1 MDVND
6 AGLFKRILT
15 YSNRNPW
22 LYAVYV
28 VVVCLPLVLI
38 VTFCCSGESK
48 KKVDLAKKTDE
59 AQEDDALVEEEDL
72 EEKEDLEEEEKDLE
86 VEEEESVTPEPTKR
100 ATSARRRKARKE

>member
-72 EEKEDLEEEEKDLE
+72 EEKEDLEEEEKEE